1 MKILF
6 LHGLESMPGGSK
18 AQYLEGLGHDVL
30 NPHLPKGDFDESVMI
45 AQEYIDQESPDVIVG
60 SSRGGAVAMSV
71 DLRGARLVLIAPA
84 WKRFDVPPSVSPN
97 TTILHCTAD
106 DIVHYEDSEELTNGN
121 LIPCGDGHRM
131 SDVDALEALGRAVGG
146 N

>member
-6 LHGLESMPGGSK
+6 LHGLESRPGGSK

-30 NPHLPKGDFDESVMI
+30 NPHLPKEDFEESVTI

-71 DLRGARLVLIAPA
+71 DPRGARLVLIAPA
-84 WKRFDVPPSVSPN
+84 WKRFDVAPSIASD
-97 TTILHCTAD
+97 TTILHCTTD
-106 DIVHYEDSEELTNGN
+106 DIVYYEDSEELQNGN
-121 LIPCGDGHRM
+121 LVPCGDGHRM
-131 SDVDALEALGRAVGG
+131 NDVDALEALGRAVGG